1 MNEFL
6 KYLEDMKK
14 EKATPT
20 RKKTGKVEGSQKELD
35 LKTDLGELKGPKPKK
50 SLRSITSFP

>member
-1 MNEFL
+1 MNGFL

-20 RKKTGKVEGSQKELD
+20 RKKTGRVEGSRKELN
-35 LKTDLGELKGPKPKK
+35 LKTGLGELKEP
-50 SLRSITSFP
+50 

>member
-14 EKATPT
+14 EKATW
-20 RKKTGKVEGSQKELD
+20 RVEGSRKELN
-35 LKTDLGELKGPKPKK
+35 LKTDLGELKE
-50 SLRSITSFP
+50 L